1 MSIDIVVLGVKCE
14 WQLKDNGSYC
24 GTVLRR
30 EASSDDVQINE
41 VLKDV
46 FAIII
51 HELNVQFLNKEAFIA
66 EMAWAWST
74 FMRKNKKLVGDI
86 LHNKRQ
92 RPHFP
97 TTIDV
102 LNTEIVWREE
112 DPGMWEPNG
121 MGRVNTMK
129 GLITTRK
136 DMPTAILYN
145 VLIHEVIHVMFDILG
160 TQEADDEKIVS
171 VLAQAIVS
179 FIRENKDFIEWM
191 QDVST

>member
-1 MSIDIVVLGVKCE
+1 MSIDIVVLGVKCK
-14 WQLKDNGSYC
+14 WQLKDNSSYC

-30 EASSDDVQINE
+30 EVSSDDVQINE

-46 FAIII
+46 FAIVI

-74 FMRKNKKLVGDI
+74 FMRKNKELVDDI
-86 LHNKRQ
+86 LHNK

-102 LNTEIVWREE
+102 LNTEIVWKEE
-112 DPGMWEPNG
+112 DPGMWGPNG

-145 VLIHEVIHVMFDILG
+145 VLIHEVIHIMFDILG

>member
-1 MSIDIVVLGVKCE
+1 MSIDIVVLGVKCK
-14 WQLKDNGSYC
+14 WQPKDNGSYC
-24 GTVLRR
+24 GTVLRK
-30 EASSDDVQINE
+30 EVSSDDDVQINE

-46 FAIII
+46 FAIMI
-51 HELNVQFLNKEAFIA
+51 HELNVQFLNKEAVIA

-74 FMRKNKKLVGDI
+74 FVRKNKQLVDDI
-86 LHNKRQ
+86 LHNR

-102 LNTEIVWREE
+102 LSTEIVWWEE

-136 DMPTAILYN
+136 DMPTAVLYN
-145 VLIHEVIHVMFDILG
+145 VFIHEVIHIMFDILG
-160 TQEADDEKIVS
+160 TQEVDDEKIVS